1 MVDVGSG
8 WPPSPRAAPR
18 VIAPMFPLP
27 NVWLF
32 PGALMPLHVFEPR
45 YRQMI
50 EDSLDGPGRIV
61 MASVLES
68 HHDQLA
74 GDPPVFEYAG
84 IGEIRHHERLPDGR
98 FFVNLVGCCRVHV
111 REIASDRLYR
121 RVEATLLQEAPPL
134 REEECVLRG
143 ELRQAILAR
152 TPKLRDLPLDMPIG
166 HMVDFLIMR
175 LALPQSAMQ
184 DLFARLSITDRARRA
199 LAEHARRPLLKD
211 G

>member
-1 MVDVGSG
+1 
-8 WPPSPRAAPR
+8 
-18 VIAPMFPLP
+18 MFPLP
-27 NVWLF
+27 NVFLF

-61 MASVLES
+61 MAAVLES

-84 IGEIRHHERLPDGR
+84 LGEIRHHERLPDGR
-98 FFVNLVGCCRVHV
+98 FFINLVGCCRVHI
-111 REIASDRLYR
+111 REVPSSRLYR
-121 RVEATLLQEAPPL
+121 RVEATLLQETPAT
-134 REEECVLRG
+134 REEECALRS
-143 ELRQAILAR
+143 ELAKAILKR

-166 HMVDFLIMR
+166 HMADFLLMR
-175 LALPQSAMQ
+175 LELPQSAMQ
-184 DLFARLSITDRARRA
+184 EAFARLSTTDRARRA
-199 LAEHARRPLLKD
+199 LAEHERRPQRPH